1 MYSFGLV
8 VQTSTIVSLVVL
20 ALSLPA
26 VAAVAE
32 YLLTRKI
39 SRLALLLASAIGL
52 LTASYFAAQ
61 VASSK
66 VFVTAE
72 GVELSSLMYNKTVS
86 YKDIKSAAL
95 LDEHWSV
102 GAPALWR
109 RNAIG
114 LPGYQ
119 VGTFASEYRRS
130 IYLFRTAG
138 PYIKLRLNDS
148 QEVIIFSS
156 TQEQYD
162 VLDKYLSG

>member
-1 MYSFGLV
+1 MHSFGLV

-20 ALSLPA
+20 ALSVPA
-26 VAAVAE
+26 LAAATE

-39 SRLALLLASAIGL
+39 SRAALLLTSAIGL
-52 LTASYFAAQ
+52 LTASYFAVQ

-66 VFVTAE
+66 VVITADA
-72 GVELSSLMYNKTVS
+72 VELSSLRYNKTVS
-86 YKDIKSAAL
+86 FKNIKSAAL
-95 LDEHWSV
+95 LDDQSSV

-109 RNAIG
+109 RNGIG

-119 VGTFASEYRRS
+119 VGIFASEYRRS
-130 IYLFRTAG
+130 IYLFRTTG